1 MYIGFSLALSDDDNE
16 EVIPGE
22 MSIRLEGLKSTP
34 WKLNRHKLC
43 QDLCALVDAHSLLLI
58 RAPFAS
64 GKTSLAQLLH
74 KHLRANKKNT
84 FVVTLA
90 TAGITSW
97 SDCWAQQTGTQWSLI
112 KSSTEPMYVIIDEA
126 QESYHEAS
134 KTYELWKD
142 IKGLGMYQVRRG
154 YEGHAI

>member
-1 MYIGFSLALSDDDNE
+1 MSDDDADE
-16 EVIPGE
+16 GAILGE

-34 WKLNRHKLC
+34 WRINRHKLC
-43 QDLCALVDAHSLLLI
+43 QDLCALVDAHSLLLV

-74 KHLRANKKNT
+74 KHLRANKKA

-97 SDCWAQQTGTQWSLI
+97 TDCWAQQTRTQWSLI
-112 KSSTEPMYVIIDEA
+112 KSSTEPVYVIIDEV
-126 QESYHEAS
+126 QESYHETS
-134 KTYELWKD
+134 KTYDLWRD
-142 IKGLGMYQVRRG
+142 IKGLGM
-154 YEGHAI
+154 HH